1 MKKSYK
7 IMLIY
12 QTIVFS
18 ILILNS
24 FISNILGGYN
34 FILFLLLLLV
44 SFKFVFGF
52 EKDRHRYTK
61 DIIYEV
67 LIIILVFFILY
78 YLLGVIVGFAKTNYL
93 NSYGIKTFIIPL
105 ILIIIL
111 KEILRYMMI
120 KKCEESS
127 LLSIITILLF
137 IFLDVTEAIYYHNF
151 NSNYNVFI
159 FIALSLLPAISS
171 NIVCTCVTKQT
182 GYKPIILY
190 LLVTKLYSYLLPI
203 IPNPSQYLIAIINF
217 ILPVILGYKIHN
229 FLEKDKDTYIDRYY
243 NKKRLKSLCL
253 PVIITLIIIYFTS
266 GYFKYYALAIASG
279 SMNPK
284 IKKGDIVIVE
294 KIKDN
299 YSKIKQKDIIA
310 YEYNG
315 TIIVHRVEKIL
326 DLNGV
331 YYFYTKGDANSSL
344 DNYAIEQSMIIGL
357 VRMNISYIGWPTVWL
372 NE

>member
-34 FILFLLLLLV
+34 FILFLLLSLIF
-44 SFKFVFGF
+44 FKLIFGF

-61 DIIYEV
+61 DIIYEILIMLLTFFV
-67 LIIILVFFILY
+67 LF
-78 YLLGVIVGFAKTNYL
+78 YLLGVIIGFARTNYL
-93 NSYGIKTFIIPL
+93 NWYGIKTFVFPL
-105 ILIIIL
+105 IVTIIL
-111 KEILRYMMI
+111 KEILRYMML
-120 KKCEESS
+120 KKCEESTF
-127 LLSIITILLF
+127 LTIITIVLF
-137 IFLDVTEAIYYHNF
+137 ISLDITEAIYYAKF
-151 NSNYNVFI
+151 NLSYNVFI

-171 NIVCTCVTKQT
+171 NIVCSYVTKQT
-182 GYKPIILY
+182 GYKPTILY
-190 LLVTKLYSYLLPI
+190 LLITRLYAYLLPI
-203 IPNPSQYLIAIINF
+203 IPNPSEYLTAIINL
-217 ILPVILGYKIHN
+217 ILPVLLGYKIHS
-229 FLEKDKDTYIDRYY
+229 FLEKDKDTYIDRDY
-243 NKKRLKSLCL
+243 NKRKVKSLGL
-253 PVIITLIIIYFTS
+253 PIVLTIIIVYFTS

-279 SMNPK
+279 SMSPK

-299 YSKIKQKDIIA
+299 YSKIKEKDIIA

-326 DLNGV
+326 NLNET

-344 DNYAIEQSMIIGL
+344 DNYAIDQTMVIGL
-357 VRMNISYIGWPTVWL
+357 VRMNIPYIGWPTVWL